1 MTIQNYDSPIINYE
15 YDYEKKK
22 KKLEKSL
29 IKIEP
34 PNKPTKIDAKEVHE
48 FITKEEIGMNRGLFR
63 KHFSFQIPTVILKV
77 LYNKNDK
84 KKNNDLINV
93 IKIGL
98 IDLKDEI
105 EKMSEN

>member
-1 MTIQNYDSPIINYE
+1 
-15 YDYEKKK
+15 
-22 KKLEKSL
+22 
-29 IKIEP
+29 
-34 PNKPTKIDAKEVHE
+34 
-48 FITKEEIGMNRGLFR
+48 MNRGLFR